1 MLVYTTFGG
10 ILVKTS
16 WTEEQLSAIKSS
28 GQNLLLCAAA
38 GSGKTAVLVERIIS
52 RITKN
57 ENPIDADKLLVVTF
71 TNAAAN
77 EMRERIENSLEKLH
91 QENPK
96 NENIKR
102 QLTLIKKAQITTIDS
117 FCIDV
122 LRKNF
127 VEADLPPD
135 FAISDPTECK
145 VMLEQA
151 LDDTINEMY
160 DDKKYGG
167 DFLYLMESYTNSKAN
182 DKTFR
187 ELLTS
192 IYYFITSLPYPD
204 KWLNDACNRFMLNE
218 GFNNSFYKDAILEEA
233 HAECERAVSEYETMI
248 ELSDEDALF
257 NYSSILKE
265 EKHFF
270 QECMNIRDYDV
281 LRGMLSSFEFK
292 RRPSVPKNV
301 TPIHIDTVN
310 EMRKKIKERRMGK
323 LCQKLFSLSSQQQE
337 DAIKKMYPLM
347 KCLAKTVKLLS
358 EKFTDMKMS
367 KNLLDFSDC
376 EHRCLEVLK
385 KSSISDIYKE
395 RFDEIYIDE
404 YQDTS
409 KLQEDIFACIKRE
422 NNLFMVGDIKQSIY
436 RFRNTDPLLFK
447 TKKDYFLKDE
457 DAVDR
462 KIILSKN
469 FRSRKNILDSVNYI
483 FERIMSEPSGEID
496 YNEDEKLYL
505 GANYP
510 DESLNPLDY
519 STEVAIIDAK
529 TIANSDEDDLGKI
542 ELQAMYCANK
552 IAELIESQARIFENG
567 TYRNITY
574 KDICIIS
581 RNMKDTAVILN
592 AVFSDYGIPCYAEN
606 TGSYFNSREVELM
619 LSFLAVIDNP
629 YQDLPLLAVLRS
641 VIFNISSEEL
651 SKIRSYSKKGAF
663 YDAVIEC
670 AKEEST
676 LGELCRMIV
685 SSINNFCE
693 KSKRMSVSELV
704 LDIYNTTGFYDAQK
718 TLSNGVIRCAN
729 LKLLYNR
736 AKTYENTGLKGLY
749 SFIKFINDF
758 KETGND
764 LEAAKLAAE
773 QNDAVRIMSIH
784 KSKGLEFPVVIL
796 FAAEHQFNLLDLH
809 KGVLYHADLGFGPKF
824 IDTNLRITYNFAPR
838 AALEAALRRE
848 SIAEEMRILYVAL
861 TRAKEKLIIIGS
873 DKNIASKINKCIPGK
888 NSKLISAP
896 LVTEHISYLDWI
908 IMALIDHKDG
918 GELRKYIENDRSMYI
933 IDDESRFSV
942 KIIDDLGE
950 LYGTRSYGFSD
961 NDSVLFD
968 DEKILSLV
976 NFDYPDADDTRL
988 PSKITVS
995 ELKQHQQESF
1005 DEGFELFKKRKKISE
1020 KTTGLTK
1027 AEIGIAYHTVLQR
1040 CDLSSPLVS
1049 RDDVKNQIE
1058 NIKHNGFL
1066 TEEEAGAVNPDKILK
1081 FFKSGIGRM
1090 MLSAKEVK
1098 REYMFGV
1105 SIKAKNF
1112 ITTTKS
1118 EKEIMLQ
1125 GVIDCLL
1132 INDDSIVII
1141 DYKTD
1146 RSFDAKDT
1154 IEKYKIQLDC
1164 YKYAAETIFKKP
1176 VIRKILYMLES
1187 DMGINL

>member
-1 MLVYTTFGG
+1 M
-10 ILVKTS
+10 KTS
-16 WTEEQLSAIKSS
+16 WTDEQLSAIKST
-28 GQNLLLCAAA
+28 GQNLLLSAAA

-52 RITKN
+52 RITKS

-77 EMRERIENSLEKLH
+77 EMRERIEKSLEKLH
-91 QENPK
+91 EENPK
-96 NENIKR
+96 DENITR

-117 FCIDV
+117 FCIDI

-127 VEADLPPD
+127 VEADLSPD
-135 FAISDPTECK
+135 FNIVDPTECK

-151 LDDTINEMY
+151 IDDTINEMY
-160 DDKKYGG
+160 DDKVFGR
-167 DFLYLMESYTNSKAN
+167 DFLYLMESYANSKAN

-192 IYYFITSLPYPD
+192 IYYFSTSLPYPD
-204 KWLNDACNRFMLNE
+204 KWLNGACERFLLTD
-218 GFNNSFYKDAILEEA
+218 GFSNSFYNDAIINEA
-233 HAECERAVSEYETMI
+233 HTECERAISEYEIMI
-248 ELSDEDALF
+248 ELSDYDTLF

-270 QECMNIRDYDV
+270 EECLSVMDYDN
-281 LRGMLSSFEFK
+281 LREMLLAFEFK

-301 TPIHIDTVN
+301 TPIHTDTVN

-323 LCQKLFSLSSQQQE
+323 LTQKLFSLSSVQQE
-337 DAIKKMYPLM
+337 DAIKKVYPLM
-347 KCLAKTVKLLS
+347 RCLCQTVVRMS
-358 EKFTDMKMS
+358 EKFTDIKMS

-376 EHRCLEVLK
+376 EHRCLEILK
-385 KSSISDIYKE
+385 IPSIADIYKE

-409 KLQEDIFACIKRE
+409 KLQEDIFACIKKD

-436 RFRNTDPLLFK
+436 RFRNTNPLLFK
-447 TKKDYFLKDE
+447 TKKDEFLKEE
-457 DAVDR
+457 DAKNR

-510 DESLNPLDY
+510 DDSPNPLNY
-519 STEVAIIDAK
+519 ETEVAIIDTN
-529 TIANSDEDDLGKI
+529 TIADTDEDDLGKI

-552 IAELIESQARIFENG
+552 IAELIENQAQIFENG
-567 TYRNITY
+567 AYRNITY

-581 RNMKDTAVILN
+581 RNISDNAVILN
-592 AVFSDYGIPCYAEN
+592 AVFSDYGIPCYSEN
-606 TGSYFNSREVELM
+606 SGSYFESREVELM
-619 LSFLAVIDNP
+619 LSLLSVIDNP

-641 VIFNISSEEL
+641 VIFNISSEHL
-651 SKIRSYSKKGAF
+651 AKIRCFSKNGAF
-663 YDAVIEC
+663 YDAIIEC
-670 AKEEST
+670 AKEEND
-676 LGELCRMIV
+676 LGLLCSGIV
-685 SSINNFCE
+685 SSLEDFCE
-693 KSKRMSVSELV
+693 KSKRMSVSELI

-736 AKTYENTGLKGLY
+736 AKTYENTGLRGLY
-749 SFIKFINDF
+749 NFIKFINDF

-764 LEAAKLAAE
+764 LEAAKITAE

-796 FAAEHQFNLLDLH
+796 FAAEHQFNLMDLH
-809 KGVLYHADLGFGPKF
+809 KGVLYHSDLGFGPKF
-824 IDTNLRITYNFAPR
+824 IDTTLRITYNFAPR
-838 AALEAALRRE
+838 ATLEAALRRE

-861 TRAKEKLIIIGS
+861 TRAKEKLIIVGS
-873 DKNIASKINKCIPGK
+873 DKNIKSKVNKCISGK
-888 NSKLISAP
+888 NSKRIAAP
-896 LVTEHISYLDWI
+896 LVTERISYLDWI

-918 GELRKYIENDRSMYI
+918 DELRKYIESDRSMHI

-942 KIIDDLGE
+942 KIIDDLNE
-950 LYGTRSYGFSD
+950 LYGTKSD
-961 NDSVLFD
+961 SLCDNNSVLFD
-968 DEKILSLV
+968 DEKILSLM
-976 NFDYPDADDTRL
+976 NFEYPNPDDTHL

-995 ELKQHQQESF
+995 ELKQSQQENS
-1005 DEGFELFKKRKKISE
+1005 DVGFELFKKRKTITE
-1020 KTTGLTK
+1020 KTSGLTA
-1027 AEIGIAYHTVLQR
+1027 AEIGTAYHTVLQR

-1049 RDDVKNQIE
+1049 RDDIKNQIDS
-1058 NIKHNGFL
+1058 IKTQGFL
-1066 TEEEAGAVNPDKILK
+1066 TEEEAGAINPDKILK
-1081 FFKSGIGRM
+1081 FFKSGIGK
-1090 MLSAKEVK
+1090 MLLAAKEVK

-1105 SIKAKNF
+1105 NIKAKNF

-1146 RSFDAKDT
+1146 RSYDAKDT